1 MNQGLEGVFT
11 RGRPDAHGPGK
22 HRSSCLRALAV
33 PALTLALAL
42 ALAPVTGANAQEG
55 APFLILNQE
64 RLLTGSETGQA
75 LLEEEREAR
84 DALRAEARELEQAFE
99 EEERRLARMRETMD
113 PEEFRELAD
122 DFDSRVVEARQQQDE
137 RSDALVAEFDRRRRQ
152 FYAEIAPVLVTLLSR
167 YGARAIFD
175 ESSVLLADQSLN
187 ITDAVIAE
195 IDARARTEG
204 EGGDDEAA
212 PPAAPQAPEEEVG
225 DDE

>member
-1 MNQGLEGVFT
+1 M
-11 RGRPDAHGPGK
+11 
-22 HRSSCLRALAV
+22 
-33 PALTLALAL
+33 
-42 ALAPVTGANAQEG
+42 GADAQEG